1 MNKNVL
7 ILNLNN
13 VPHAEQDM
21 LTLPE
26 HLMSL
31 SVFMRVRIVQALV
44 LIVVFLFVSMF
55 VIVSIILLLV
65 LPSF

>member
-1 MNKNVL
+1 
-7 ILNLNN
+7 
-13 VPHAEQDM
+13 M

-44 LIVVFLFVSMF
+44 LSVVFLFVSMF
-55 VIVSIILLLV
+55 VIVSSFFAFGLAVLLKL
-65 LPSF
+65 

>member
-1 MNKNVL
+1 MRRVSY
-7 ILNLNN
+7 
-13 VPHAEQDM
+13 AEQDM

-55 VIVSIILLLV
+55 VIVSSYFAFGLAVLLKL
-65 LPSF
+65 

>member
-1 MNKNVL
+1 M
-7 ILNLNN
+7 
-13 VPHAEQDM
+13 PHAEQDM

-31 SVFMRVRIVQALV
+31 SVFFMRVRIVQALV

-55 VIVSIILLLV
+55 VIVSSYFAFCLAVLLKL
-65 LPSF
+65 